1 MSILVR
7 TFYIVA
13 ITASLFAIGGQVLGF
28 FVNWNTLKTQR
39 IQKKL
44 ESVKA

>member
-1 MSILVR
+1 MSALVK
-7 TFYIVA
+7 TFYVVA

-28 FVNWNTLKTQR
+28 FVNWNTLKAQR